1 MVTHNEEVLAEPQ
14 QEPAVVEPTGDV
26 TPPVPEPTP
35 EPIPDPVPEP
45 QPEPVPA
52 VAPVDQSAELA
63 RLQAQNAQY
72 AQQAAAAEQAR
83 QQQEQ
88 QNQLRQL
95 QADRQRQLEA
105 SGWYPEHAA
114 QEAAMYAQL
123 ALQQQ
128 TEAQKKA
135 FDEQRAKSIVAK
147 EIALDI
153 KTKHNVQIDANQ
165 LMVYNDP
172 NDMVRAAENMVT
184 ANGHIKQLTERIAQL
199 EKAQQPAQGYDSG
212 QGAAAGGYGSRDAV
226 ESAYIRGD
234 INTDAYR
241 KEMARY
247 ER

>member
-1 MVTHNEEVLAEPQ
+1 MVTQNEEVQAEPR

-35 EPIPDPVPEP
+35 EPTPEPVPEP

-83 QQQEQ
+83 LQQEQ
-88 QNQLRQL
+88 QNQLRQM
-95 QADRQRQLEA
+95 QTDRQRQLEA
-105 SGWYPEHAA
+105 NGWYPDQAA
-114 QEAAMYAQL
+114 QEAASWARAQQLEQGYAQ
-123 ALQQQ
+123 QQA
-128 TEAQKKA
+128 EL
-135 FDEQRAKSIVAK
+135 ELRAKGIVAQG
-147 EIALDI
+147 IAQRYDI
-153 KTKHNVQIDANQ
+153 
-165 LMVYNDP
+165 DP
-172 NDMVRAAENMVT
+172 NTLLGFANPTDMENAAKNMVA
-184 ANGHIKQLTERIAQL
+184 ANSHIKQLTERIAQL

>member
-1 MVTHNEEVLAEPQ
+1 MVTQNEEVQVEPH
-14 QEPAVVEPTGDV
+14 QEPGVVSPTGDV
-26 TPPVPEPTP
+26 TPPVPEPT
-35 EPIPDPVPEP
+35 PDPVPEP

-52 VAPVDQSAELA
+52 VAPPDQSAELA

-72 AQQAAAAEQAR
+72 AQQAAVAEQQR

-88 QNQLRQL
+88 QNQLRVL

-105 SGWYPEHAA
+105 SGWYPEQAA
-114 QEAAMYAQL
+114 QEAATWAQL
-123 ALQQQ
+123 TLQQQ
-128 TEAQKKA
+128 TAAQKEA
-135 FDEQRAKSIVAK
+135 HDEQRAKGLVAK

-153 KTKHNVQIDANQ
+153 LSKHNVQIDPNA
-165 LMVYNDP
+165 LLVYNHP
-172 NDMVRAAENMVT
+172 RDMQNAAQNMVA
-184 ANGHIKQLTERIAQL
+184 ANGQIKQLNERIAQL